1 MKILNNEVKKV
12 NDRYIVKGGNVLR
25 GELKISGSKNASL
38 PVIAAT
44 LLCDDVVEL
53 ENCPDIHDV
62 KIMLDILQKLGC
74 KVAYNNSKII
84 VDSRGLNSCEIPN
97 DLMHEMRSSVIIVGA
112 LLGRCGK
119 CKFTYP
125 GGCEIGAR
133 PINMHL
139 DAFEQLGVSIKEDM
153 GVIECEADKLIGTE
167 IVLDFPSV
175 GATENIMLASCLAD
189 GVTHIKNVAR
199 EPEIKCLQDFLNSMG
214 ADIVGA
220 GSNSIMI
227 KGVKSLHASSFKVIP
242 DRIETGTYLL
252 MAIATRGEILVKDV
266 VPEHVESLI
275 HKMKRMNCKILVSQ
289 DTIFAKYNK
298 YIKAVDMKTMPYPG
312 FPTDLQSQFVTTM
325 ALAKGT
331 SIVVENIFENRYKYV
346 NELLRMGANITIEG
360 KTAIIQGVDKLNA
373 AKLEAKDLR
382 GGAALIEAAL
392 VADGES
398 EITGVKYIERGYEKI
413 AQKLTSVGAIIN

>member
-1 MKILNNEVKKV
+1 M
-12 NDRYIVKGGNVLR
+12 NDRYIIKGGNVLR
-25 GELKISGSKNASL
+25 GELKVSGSKNASL

-44 LLCDDVVEL
+44 LLCNDVVEL

-62 KIMLDILQKLGC
+62 KIMLNILQKLGC
-74 KVAYNNSKII
+74 KVDYNNSKIV
-84 VDSRGLNSCEIPN
+84 VDSKGLSNYEIPN

-112 LLGRCGK
+112 LLGRSGK

-153 GVIECEADKLIGTE
+153 GVIECEATKLSGTE

-214 ADIVGA
+214 ADITGA

-227 KGVKSLHASSFKVIP
+227 RGVKSLHATSFRVIP

-252 MAIATRGEILVKDV
+252 MAIATKGEILVKDV

-275 HKMKRMNCKILVSQ
+275 HKMKRMNCKVLVSQ

-298 YIKAVDMKTMPYPG
+298 YIKAIDMKTMPYPG

-360 KTAIIQGVDKLNA
+360 KTAIIQGVDELNA

-398 EITGVKYIERGYEKI
+398 EITGVKYIERGYERI
-413 AQKLTSVGAIIN
+413 VQKLTNIGAIIN